1 MRGISCRRSLHTRWR
16 YRPASFQTPMPDD
29 LTGEIRR
36 IVEDELQ
43 IERWDGA
50 VGYCRH
56 CPGEHLHT
64 TASTGSPIVFVDG
77 KFPVLTCFHRS
88 CAPVTAETNQRL
100 YDAWVDFCDGHDIKI
115 ELTPEE
121 KAERAF
127 RKHLRVLRTN
137 ARLRLAPK
145 IIGAGVSVEDWTKES
160 PFNLNKYQ
168 VQDHWLFYLAGLYAP
183 DDMLWIGELYQS
195 GREYKH
201 CFRSTWKWV
210 TEMKVSPGPQIC
222 AAPFK
227 EHNVFVFNAEAKPL
241 YDSVL
246 FQRIPE
252 GDAPVGYDL
261 RGVRDY
267 WSQGDGKGFTGV
279 YRVEGQYR
287 RAKEFIRAQPYIV
300 MESDVLDKTCFGDLV
315 RYFQKYTTLR
325 ALTDTGNKS
334 IHAVFDRPDLPLAK
348 LRELYA
354 IAEGLGADPKLF
366 RACATTRL
374 PGCKRLD
381 DQFNVLGWQRLLYL
395 NPKFTY
401 EGRN

>member
-1 MRGISCRRSLHTRWR
+1 
-16 YRPASFQTPMPDD
+16 MPDN
-29 LTGEIRR
+29 LTDEARR
-36 IVEDELQ
+36 IVEDEVQ
-43 IERWDGA
+43 IERWDGE

-64 TASTGSPIVFVDG
+64 TASTGSPIVYVDG
-77 KFPVLTCFHRS
+77 KFPVLTCFHHS
-88 CAPVTAETNQRL
+88 CAPVIAETNQRL
-100 YDAWVDFCDGHDIKI
+100 YDEWVDFCDGHGIKI

-145 IIGAGVSVEDWTKES
+145 IIGAGVAVDGWTKES
-160 PFNLNKYQ
+160 PFNLNKYR
-168 VQDHWLFYLAGLYAP
+168 VQDHWLCYLAGLYAP
-183 DDMLWIGELYQS
+183 GDVLWIGELYQS
-195 GREYKH
+195 GREYKY
-201 CFRSTWKWV
+201 CFRTTAQWI
-210 TEMKVSPGPQIC
+210 TEMDVSPGPQIC

-227 EHNVFVFNAEAKPL
+227 ERNVFVFDAEAKPL

-246 FQRIPE
+246 CQEIPE
-252 GDAPVGYDL
+252 GNDAGGYDL

-267 WSQGDGKGFTGV
+267 WRTGDGKGFVGV

-287 RAKEFIRAQPYIV
+287 RAKKFIGGQPYIV
-300 MESDVLDKTCFGDLV
+300 VESDTLDKVRFGSIV
-315 RYFQKYTTLR
+315 RYFQKYAMLR

-374 PGCKRLD
+374 PGCERLD

-401 EGRN
+401 AGRN